1 MDHILT
7 FRFQVSHSSQL
18 YNYKLY
24 YCFLKSTYKRLK
36 QLSFQVVVFEDPV
49 ALEQYIICKLLAYYL
64 WEIEEK
70 KTTMETSEYLF
81 FFFFLVTVV
90 KVMNFRIWRAEG
102 RESLFF
108 FFCFFSESF
117 FSRSNLRTLSWSF
130 NKTKYIVLW
139 LYIYNKKTSSNKA
152 TIVLCFYK
160 LYRSQNCITSTTY

>member
-81 FFFFLVTVV
+81 FFFFPGNSC
-90 KVMNFRIWRAEG
+90 K
-102 RESLFF
+102 
-108 FFCFFSESF
+108 
-117 FSRSNLRTLSWSF
+117 SNEF
-130 NKTKYIVLW
+130 
-139 LYIYNKKTSSNKA
+139 
-152 TIVLCFYK
+152 
-160 LYRSQNCITSTTY
+160 